1 MTAIPDALLLRRF
14 REGDEASYE
23 MLFKRHYDM
32 VYGVLYRLTGTRQ
45 EAEDRAQEVFLKLYR
60 YPLRHDQNVAG
71 WLYRVAI
78 NTGYNALRAEQ
89 RRSARERIAARETEQ
104 PPHTEEEVTR
114 REATRRVR
122 AALAA
127 IPPRAAKLLTRTGR
141 HRRGRAR
148 LGRHP
153 AGPRPESLPQGLS
166 RERRRRSCVI
176 QLKARCSHIGM
187 TNWRPPS
194 AAAWRRTWKAAPPA
208 GHAWTSLPHRP
219 PR

>member
-1 MTAIPDALLLRRF
+1 MLIPVSEDEPLTAIPDALLLRRF

-23 MLFKRHYDM
+23 VLFKRHYDM

-71 WLYRVAI
+71 WLYRVAV

-89 RRSARERIAARETEQ
+89 RRAARERIAAREAE
-104 PPHTEEEVTR
+104 PPPRTEEEVTR

-127 IPPRAAKLLTRTGR
+127 IPSRAAKLLILRESGFSYRELADIVGVAPGSVGTLLA
-141 HRRGRAR
+141 RAQKAF
-148 LGRHP
+148 HK
-153 AGPRPESLPQGLS
+153 AYQE
-166 RERRRRSCVI
+166 RE
-176 QLKARCSHIGM
+176 G
-187 TNWRPPS
+187 
-194 AAAWRRTWKAAPPA
+194 
-208 GHAWTSLPHRP
+208 GDHASSN
-219 PR
+219 